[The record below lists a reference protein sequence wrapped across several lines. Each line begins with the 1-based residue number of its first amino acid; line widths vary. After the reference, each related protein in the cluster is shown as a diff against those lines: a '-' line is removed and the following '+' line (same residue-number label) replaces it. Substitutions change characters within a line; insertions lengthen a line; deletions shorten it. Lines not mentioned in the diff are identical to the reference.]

1 MGAEDA
7 QPWQAH
13 IHLPLEMSS
22 LDCMGKREK
31 EGRTAPQ
38 VLSGNEGRVIFRPWI
53 LSKHM
58 DSTSESDLS

>member
-1 MGAEDA
+1 
-7 QPWQAH
+7 
-13 IHLPLEMSS
+13 